1 MKLEIEVKRR
11 RFSVTQGQADVYV
24 NGEMVISFGDTIEI
38 INDGQPYYSEK
49 IGNWAR
55 YRSGFYVYQRAVVP
69 SIRRCVPL
77 QRKSKK
83 NPGCGVGKVGDYE
96 LAY

>member
-11 RFSVTQGQADVYV
+11 RFSTAQGQADVYV

-49 IGNWAR
+49 IGNWA
-55 YRSGFYVYQRAVVP
+55 STVP
-69 SIRRCVPL
+69 DSKFIRGLSSIRRCVPL

-83 NPGCGVGKVGDYE
+83 NPGCGGGKVGGYE
-96 LAY
+96 LEY

>member
-49 IGNWAR
+49 LVIGR
-55 YRSGFYVYQRAVVP
+55 VSFRILSLSEGCC
-69 SIRRCVPL
+69 SIHTTMCTTTA
-77 QRKSKK
+77 KK
-83 NPGCGVGKVGDYE
+83 
-96 LAY
+96 

>member
-49 IGNWAR
+49 IGNWA
-55 YRSGFYVYQRAVVP
+55 STVP